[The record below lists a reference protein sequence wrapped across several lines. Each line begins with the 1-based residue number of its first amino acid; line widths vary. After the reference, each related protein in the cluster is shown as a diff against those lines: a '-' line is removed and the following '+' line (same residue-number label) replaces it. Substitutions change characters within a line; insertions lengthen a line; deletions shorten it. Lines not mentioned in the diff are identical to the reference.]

1 MFTYMYLWRIIKWG
15 IAYVDVFNIFLFAW
29 VQEAPILHC
38 IQDAAVDFQFRPW
51 STTVTACAYWLQAQ
65 CLPVSAQRRCCSKV
79 RDKCMT
85 SLCIKATR
93 IVLKWQR
100 IGRMNFSDICWA
112 SAVTPREF
120 PVVIECSRELN
131 MWADRGD
138 SSAFRITTDISNDE
152 DSDADGQVDL

>member
-1 MFTYMYLWRIIKWG
+1 MDCFQYVYIGYMYLWRIIKWG

-120 PVVIECSRELN
+120 LVVITQ
-131 MWADRGD
+131 
-138 SSAFRITTDISNDE
+138 SALENSTCRPIAVTAVRSE
-152 DSDADGQVDL
+152 